1 MKKEELVAES
11 VGAQILLNMS
21 EYFLPS
27 AVATNLPKSVMIFG
41 CGYVGTAL
49 TEVLLAAGVRV
60 GALTRNVE
68 QAAQLRAL
76 GLSEVIVAD
85 LSDTAWHA
93 QLSGSYESVVNCV
106 SSAGGGLEGYRKS
119 YLDGQGVILKW
130 AQGRGI
136 QTYLY
141 TSSTSV
147 YPQDGG
153 VSVDETADTS
163 EAPPTGQVL
172 CESERLLADAG
183 DAFGAW
189 YVLRLAGIY
198 GPGRHYLLDLL
209 RSGASVIPGVGDT
222 LLNLIHRD
230 DVVAAICTALAHPQS
245 ATSGIYNVA
254 DNQPATKAELVAWL
268 AEQLGQSPPSF
279 DPEHVSPRLQRR
291 GGRMPSRRIS
301 NAKLSETFGW
311 KPKYQDFRAGYKR
324 PLCYI

>member
-1 MKKEELVAES
+1 
-11 VGAQILLNMS
+11 MS
-21 EYFLPS
+21 EHILPS
-27 AVATNLPKSVMIFG
+27 TVATNLPKSVMIFG

-49 TEVLLAAGVRV
+49 AEVLLAAGVRV

-68 QAAQLRAL
+68 KAAALRTL
-76 GLSEVIVAD
+76 GLSEVVVAD
-85 LSDTAWHA
+85 LSDEAWRRQLTA
-93 QLSGSYESVVNCV
+93 SYESVVNCV
-106 SSAGGGLEGYRKS
+106 SSAGGGLEGYRQS
-119 YLDGQGVILKW
+119 YVEGQRVILKW

-153 VSVDETADTS
+153 VTVDETADTS
-163 EAPPTGQVL
+163 AAPPTGQVL
-172 CESERLLADAG
+172 CESERLLAAAG

-189 YVLRLAGIY
+189 VVLRLAGIY

-230 DVVAAICTALAHPQS
+230 DVVTAICTALAHPQPE
-245 ATSGIYNVA
+245 TSGVYNVA
-254 DNQPATKAELVAWL
+254 DNHPATKAELVEWL
-268 AEQLGQSPPSF
+268 AEQLGQSLPRF

-291 GGRMPSRRIS
+291 GGRMPSRNIS
-301 NAKLSETFGW
+301 NLKLRQTLGW
-311 KPKYQDFRAGYKR
+311 EPKYEDFRAGYQA
-324 PLCYI
+324 LL